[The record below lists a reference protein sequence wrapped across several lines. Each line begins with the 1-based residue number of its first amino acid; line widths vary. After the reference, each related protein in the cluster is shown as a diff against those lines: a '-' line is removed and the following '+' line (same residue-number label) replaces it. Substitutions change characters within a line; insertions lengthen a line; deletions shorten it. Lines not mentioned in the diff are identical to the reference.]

1 MVQKISLIVLSL
13 LILVGLYSQLSNNVG
28 YADAAEAMMEGEVA
42 VSSLIIREEPSEGAE
57 SLGGYHQGDK
67 VTIYGTSGDWYQ
79 VKHSSGW
86 GYVHSAYIN
95 VINGSASAETKI
107 GKVSVDNLHVRDS
120 ASIEGQII
128 SHLSRGTLIELGTFS
143 NGWYQVSI
151 GTTRGYIDGSYI
163 ELQDDSSN
171 KGGSVPDSTSNE
183 AEPLGS
189 GKVTATSLN
198 VRSSASTEADII
210 DSLSR
215 GTTIELLSESNG
227 WYEVETEKGNGYI
240 HGSYVSTTSLSSSGN
255 TADGQLEGKT
265 IFVDAG
271 HGGSDPGAIVDD
283 ISEKDI
289 ALDVSLKLQNA
300 LENEGATVVMSRTE
314 DSYIEVGERADM
326 ANTSGADLFISVHA
340 NAFTSS
346 SVNGSEVF
354 YSSQTHADNS
364 RQFAQAI
371 QSQLVNG
378 LNRADRGVVDRNL
391 TVITELDM
399 PGILIE
405 PGFMSND
412 SDLDMLLNQQDELV
426 AHIVKGFKDY
436 SN

>member
-1 MVQKISLIVLSL
+1 
-13 LILVGLYSQLSNNVG
+13 
-28 YADAAEAMMEGEVA
+28 
-42 VSSLIIREEPSEGAE
+42 
-57 SLGGYHQGDK
+57 
-67 VTIYGTSGDWYQ
+67 
-79 VKHSSGW
+79 
-86 GYVHSAYIN
+86 
-95 VINGSASAETKI
+95 
-107 GKVSVDNLHVRDS
+107 
-120 ASIEGQII
+120 
-128 SHLSRGTLIELGTFS
+128 
-143 NGWYQVSI
+143 
-151 GTTRGYIDGSYI
+151 
-163 ELQDDSSN
+163 
-171 KGGSVPDSTSNE
+171 
-183 AEPLGS
+183 
-189 GKVTATSLN
+189 
-198 VRSSASTEADII
+198 
-210 DSLSR
+210 
-215 GTTIELLSESNG
+215 LLSETSG

-289 ALDVSLKLQNA
+289 ALDVSLKLQSA
-300 LENEGATVVMSRTE
+300 LEDEGATVVMSRTE

-364 RQFAQAI
+364 RQLAQAI

>member
-1 MVQKISLIVLSL
+1 MKKISLIVLSL
-13 LILVGLYSQLSNNVG
+13 LILVGLYSQLSDNVG

-42 VSSLIIREEPSEGAE
+42 VSSLIIREEPSEGAA
-57 SLGGYHQGDK
+57 SLGGYRQGDK

-86 GYVHSAYIN
+86 GYVHSEYIN
-95 VINGSASAETKI
+95 VINGSGSAETRI
-107 GKVSVDNLHVRDS
+107 GKVSVENLHVRDS
-120 ASIEGQII
+120 ASTEGQII

-171 KGGSVPDSTSNE
+171 KGGSVPDSASNG

-215 GTTIELLSESNG
+215 GTTIELLSETSG
-227 WYEVETEKGNGYI
+227 WYEVETDKGNGYI

-255 TADGQLEGKT
+255 TADGQLDGKT

-289 ALDVSLKLQNA
+289 ALDVSLKLQSA

-364 RQFAQAI
+364 RQLAQAI
-371 QSQLVNG
+371 QSQFVNG